1 MLRGRGDYRLL
12 AHKTILNRG
21 QDDEF
26 ECIGYRKDL
35 FKTVLTH
42 IVSVLLLGVPYLIGY
57 WKPEWAINWY
67 STKCAL
73 FHADSVLIK
82 NRVDHDNDPPKV
94 AKIHAWR
101 VTENFIPD
109 FIHSSEE
116 ISDSSPDSEDSD
128 RDPLWLPS
136 RQTFRYFYHHHCKYV
151 WSAKDKTYSRLHGL
165 DQDTKLHWFSSKFS
179 FGLNDEATKA
189 RRILY
194 GPNSI
199 DVEVKSYLR
208 LLFEEVLNAFYIFQI
223 GSITLW
229 SFDHYYYYA
238 ACIAF
243 ISLVSV
249 IVSLLET
256 RRQSQ
261 SLHDMVALSN
271 QTTAQVLR
279 SREIHDVDSSDLVPG
294 DVIVIPSKSK
304 KIWNF
309 C

>member
-1 MLRGRGDYRLL
+1 MHL
-12 AHKTILNRG
+12 
-21 QDDEF
+21 
-26 ECIGYRKDL
+26 
-35 FKTVLTH
+35 
-42 IVSVLLLGVPYLIGY
+42 
-57 WKPEWAINWY
+57 
-67 STKCAL
+67 
-73 FHADSVLIK
+73 
-82 NRVDHDNDPPKV
+82 
-94 AKIHAWR
+94 
-101 VTENFIPD
+101 
-109 FIHSSEE
+109 
-116 ISDSSPDSEDSD
+116 
-128 RDPLWLPS
+128 
-136 RQTFRYFYHHHCKYV
+136 
-151 WSAKDKTYSRLHGL
+151 
-165 DQDTKLHWFSSKFS
+165 FSSKFS
-179 FGLNDEATKA
+179 YGLNDEAQTA
-189 RRILY
+189 RKLLY
-194 GPNSI
+194 GQNSI

-261 SLHDMVALSN
+261 SLHDMVASSN